1 MSKFEKIVL
10 FTIVALFGA
19 GIAIGLTPRDSAV
32 TEDLSARQQAVKA
45 AVQFPIE
52 LNSAGL
58 QELKAIK
65 GIGEAKANWIIAF
78 RDEKGPYRSVDDLL
92 QVKGIGPKTLE
103 SIREF
108 LYVDGSFLSEYLAAD
123 QTEKSSKSGGKID
136 INRAGLEEL
145 IALPGIGEVKGKQ
158 IITYRETHGK
168 FNKTEELINVSGIGE
183 KTLQA
188 ILPFIC
194 CE

>member
-32 TEDLSARQQAVKA
+32 TEDLSARQQVIKA
-45 AVQFPIE
+45 AVQFPID